1 MQGFALDADRLAQ
14 LRVFS
19 DAERHAIANGA
30 STAITDQLDRL
41 DHALATSDLGTVA
54 DAAHRAR
61 NETLLVGARQ
71 LTTAFADLERAA
83 RGGEQELARAAAD
96 EVKAIWPATQS
107 AIAEIAA
114 AGWENSQTSC
124 QHASRSTRLL

>member
-1 MQGFALDADRLAQ
+1 VQGLALDADRLAQ

-19 DAERHAIANGA
+19 DAERQAIAEGA
-30 STAITDQLDRL
+30 STAITTQLDRVE
-41 DHALATSDLGTVA
+41 HALASSDLGTVA

-83 RGGEQELARAAAD
+83 RGGEHELARAAAD
-96 EVKAIWPATQS
+96 EVKAVWPATQV
-107 AIAEIAA
+107 AIDGIAA
-114 AGWENSQTSC
+114 AG
-124 QHASRSTRLL
+124 